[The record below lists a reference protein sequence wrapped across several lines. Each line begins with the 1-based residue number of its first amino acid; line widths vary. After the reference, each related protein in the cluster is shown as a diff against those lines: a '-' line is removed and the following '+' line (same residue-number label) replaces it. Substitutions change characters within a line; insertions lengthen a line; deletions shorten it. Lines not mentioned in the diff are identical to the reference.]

1 MRSKIDVIEI
11 VKKLRR
17 SNLSKALVRKR
28 GKREEKKHACHAASG
43 RKRHGYRRYPTPLGV

>member
-1 MRSKIDVIEI
+1 MRPKIDVIER

-17 SNLSKALVRKR
+17 SDLSKALVRKR